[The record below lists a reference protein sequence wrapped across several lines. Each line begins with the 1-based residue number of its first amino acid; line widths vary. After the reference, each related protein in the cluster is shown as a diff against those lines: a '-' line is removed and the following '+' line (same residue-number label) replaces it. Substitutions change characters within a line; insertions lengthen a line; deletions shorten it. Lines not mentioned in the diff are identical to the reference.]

1 MDYKLNKVQLKLQ
14 QFADKM
20 GSDYF
25 PLPVLLN
32 YFHTATYEFIKEKLK
47 IMEKTQEGVD
57 EIRPLIVPGKLTIEE
72 DPNDVG
78 VYIAAVPVKYMRL
91 VRYSIIYP
99 DGSKSRM
106 ADVMRQAE
114 YTTAVLN
121 PNRKPTKLYPIIL
134 QENNLFQVD
143 AGGEVPEAMDIRYC
157 KKPSFATTGQ
167 PNTRIVNLPDE
178 AIENILLIT
187 VTRLFASTGDQ
198 RSQSNFQLEEAFN
211 KTFK

>member
-1 MDYKLNKVQLKLQ
+1 
-14 QFADKM
+14 
-20 GSDYF
+20 
-25 PLPVLLN
+25 
-32 YFHTATYEFIKEKLK
+32 
-47 IMEKTQEGVD
+47 
-57 EIRPLIVPGKLTIEE
+57 
-72 DPNDVG
+72 
-78 VYIAAVPVKYMRL
+78 
-91 VRYSIIYP
+91 
-99 DGSKSRM
+99 M

-167 PNTRIVNLPDE
+167 PNKRIVNLPDE

-187 VTRLFASTGDQ
+187 VTRLFANTGDQ